1 MATQACICMETEG
14 VACIINRRT
23 MEMKKELEMMSYEAP
38 CVEVIEVTV
47 EKGFAAST
55 GGTGEDMGWG

>member
-1 MATQACICMETEG
+1 MEKEFMKEELFYQAPQI
-14 VACIINRRT
+14 
-23 MEMKKELEMMSYEAP
+23 
-38 CVEVIEVTV
+38 EVIEVTV